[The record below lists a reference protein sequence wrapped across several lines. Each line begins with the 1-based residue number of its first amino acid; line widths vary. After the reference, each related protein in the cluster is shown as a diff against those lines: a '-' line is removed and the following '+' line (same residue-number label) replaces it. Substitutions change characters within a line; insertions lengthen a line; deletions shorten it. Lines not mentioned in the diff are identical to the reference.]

1 MAGSS
6 PQAEE
11 ISTSGS
17 RSCAMSAGNSST
29 SNVVYNLSASPRQS
43 KPGPRLALVAGTRTI
58 TRDGRNIAI
67 LSFYRHYSTDTIPVQ
82 VFLRVPPAAG
92 RKGEKEAGTPR
103 APPGAAAP
111 GPC

>member
-17 RSCAMSAGNSST
+17 QSCTMSDGSSST

-43 KPGPRLALVAGTRTI
+43 KPGPRLALVAGTRTA
-58 TRDGRNIAI
+58 TRDCRNIAI
-67 LSFYRHYSTDTIPVQ
+67 LPFTGTILLTLLQRAIKTKPRYQMLHSSGDASTSRFT
-82 VFLRVPPAAG
+82 
-92 RKGEKEAGTPR
+92 GTLL
-103 APPGAAAP
+103 GDQ
-111 GPC
+111 